1 MGHLRL
7 VVAMIGMMSVVESFS
22 TVTRMNSFVNL
33 NGQKE
38 NIMPSSRLT
47 TIRKMSSVEE
57 DNEDRKIQAAKLEE
71 RTIEIEST
79 KDDEEKEVSA
89 GAKVNTVNERLMK
102 ELEEAQEKEKYGN
115 KGKKGKFEF
124 RYAPERTEE
133 ERLAAL
139 EEARNLNGI
148 NPLICIG
155 GAIFAG
161 VVSAALW
168 SATGYIGEVFAT
180 HPVETDFYTIQRL
193 AGVFRNVVIGIVSL
207 ASGFFGV
214 TGLGI
219 FLLGIR
225 VAYGVLTGEL
235 DPTPIV
241 NSKSSKEQ
249 PQILNIWEF
258 MTGSNKRRSKDG
270 GKRDNPFL

>member
-1 MGHLRL
+1 
-7 VVAMIGMMSVVESFS
+7 MIGMMNVVDSFS
-22 TVTRMNSFVNL
+22 GMTRMNSFVSL
-33 NGQKE
+33 IGQKD
-38 NIMPSSRLT
+38 NNNNISIMPTSNRLT
-47 TIRKMSSVEE
+47 TMISKMAEE

-79 KDDEEKEVSA
+79 KDDGDEEKEVTV

-102 ELEEAQEKEKYGN
+102 ELEEAQEMEKYGK

-124 RYAPERTEE
+124 RYAPEKTEE

-180 HPVETDFYTIQRL
+180 HPVETDFYTVQRL

-225 VAYGVLTGEL
+225 VAYGVFTGEL

-249 PQILNIWEF
+249 PQILNIWDF
-258 MTGSNKRRSKDG
+258 MTGSNKRRTKDG
-270 GKRDNPFL
+270 NKRDNPFL

>member
-1 MGHLRL
+1 
-7 VVAMIGMMSVVESFS
+7 MIGMMNVVDSFS
-22 TVTRMNSFVNL
+22 GMTRMNSFVSL
-33 NGQKE
+33 IGQKD
-38 NIMPSSRLT
+38 NNNNISIMPTSNRLT
-47 TIRKMSSVEE
+47 TMISKMAEE

-79 KDDEEKEVSA
+79 KDDGDEEKEVTV

-102 ELEEAQEKEKYGN
+102 ELEEAQEIEKYGK

-124 RYAPERTEE
+124 RYAPEKTEE

-180 HPVETDFYTIQRL
+180 HPVETDFYTVQRL

-225 VAYGVLTGEL
+225 VAYGVFTGEL

-249 PQILNIWEF
+249 PQILNIWDF
-258 MTGSNKRRSKDG
+258 MTGSNKRRTKDG
-270 GKRDNPFL
+270 NKRDNPFL

>member
-1 MGHLRL
+1 
-7 VVAMIGMMSVVESFS
+7 MIGMMNVVDSFS
-22 TVTRMNSFVNL
+22 GMTRMNSFVSL
-33 NGQKE
+33 IGQKD
-38 NIMPSSRLT
+38 NNNNISIMPTSNRLT
-47 TIRKMSSVEE
+47 TMIRKMAEE

-79 KDDEEKEVSA
+79 KDDGDEEKEVTV

-102 ELEEAQEKEKYGN
+102 ELEEAQEMEKYGK

-124 RYAPERTEE
+124 RYAPEKTEE

-180 HPVETDFYTIQRL
+180 HPVETDFYTVQRL
-193 AGVFRNVVIGIVSL
+193 AGVFRNVVIGITSL

-225 VAYGVLTGEL
+225 VAYGVFTGEL

-249 PQILNIWEF
+249 PQILNIWDF
-258 MTGSNKRRSKDG
+258 MTGSNKRRTKDG
-270 GKRDNPFL
+270 NKRDNPFL

>member
-1 MGHLRL
+1 
-7 VVAMIGMMSVVESFS
+7 MIGMMNVVDSFS
-22 TVTRMNSFVNL
+22 GMTRMNSFVSL
-33 NGQKE
+33 IGQKD
-38 NIMPSSRLT
+38 NNNNISIMPTSNRLT
-47 TIRKMSSVEE
+47 TMISKMAEE

-79 KDDEEKEVSA
+79 KDDGDEEKEVTV

-102 ELEEAQEKEKYGN
+102 ELEEAQEMEKYGK

-124 RYAPERTEE
+124 RYAPEKTEE

-180 HPVETDFYTIQRL
+180 HPVETDFYTVQRL

-249 PQILNIWEF
+249 PKILNIWDF
-258 MTGSNKRRSKDG
+258 MTGSNKRRTKDG
-270 GKRDNPFL
+270 NKRDNPFL